1 MASRNILDLPEKVRE
16 NLEKAGWVSSN
27 SILMSSDHELRKLG
41 NLTKEECEL
50 VRTRAAK
57 SVLASG
63 FISVAEAVCSLK
75 EKWQRLSVGCSKLDG
90 FLRGGVAVQGITEIA
105 GESSSGKTQLCLQM
119 ALTVQYPV
127 MYGGLNGGAVYIC
140 TEDAFPSRRL
150 QELFCCFPP
159 TFSEAQTNINFGDS
173 IFIEHIGDV
182 ESLKQC
188 LFVRLPQLLT
198 QRKVKLVV
206 VDSIAGLFR
215 SDYDPGDAVNRAQ
228 DLQMVGGQLHKLAE
242 QFRLAVICVNQVT
255 NVAGKKNNET
265 QQQPVAALGLAWANM
280 VTTRLQLCRTAHTVP
295 DPHQPDHTVSVR
307 TLQVVFAPD
316 LPGDSCHF
324 IVTKAGVFGIN

>member
-127 MYGGLNGGAVYIC
+127 IWW
-140 TEDAFPSRRL
+140 P
-150 QELFCCFPP
+150 
-159 TFSEAQTNINFGDS
+159 
-173 IFIEHIGDV
+173 
-182 ESLKQC
+182 
-188 LFVRLPQLLT
+188 
-198 QRKVKLVV
+198 
-206 VDSIAGLFR
+206 
-215 SDYDPGDAVNRAQ
+215 
-228 DLQMVGGQLHKLAE
+228 
-242 QFRLAVICVNQVT
+242 
-255 NVAGKKNNET
+255 
-265 QQQPVAALGLAWANM
+265 
-280 VTTRLQLCRTAHTVP
+280 
-295 DPHQPDHTVSVR
+295 
-307 TLQVVFAPD
+307 
-316 LPGDSCHF
+316 
-324 IVTKAGVFGIN
+324 